1 MKQNEQPRIPG
12 AAPALVDELRKHAT
26 HLNALANGNASGSEL
41 FTGPPTTGTHATGDF
56 RRNAVPVVAS
66 GAVIL
71 GWLCV
76 LGGSPGTWVAAK
88 ASV

>member
-12 AAPALVDELRKHAT
+12 AAPALVDELRRHARQ
-26 HLNALANGNASGSEL
+26 LNQLANGDAEGAEV
-41 FTGPPTTGTHATGDF
+41 FTGPPTTGTHAQGDF
-56 RRNAVPVVAS
+56 RRNAVPTVAS

-71 GWLCV
+71 GWLCTV
-76 LGGSPGTWVAAK
+76 SGTPGTWVAAK